1 MRNLRAER
9 ATDVAA
15 LADNARSI
23 AHAADGREV
32 IAVVKADAY
41 GNGLVRCARTLK
53 GEAAMFAV
61 ATASEAKRLLD
72 AKICLPVLIM
82 GALSKDE
89 LRAAALL
96 DGASLAV
103 SSLAEAAYLDR
114 LAAAAGRRIPVH
126 IAVDSGMHRFGFAPD
141 PKTIGLVA
149 TFRGVAVEGI
159 YTHYA
164 RPDDDAFTRRQCD
177 VFCDVV
183 ERLKAR
189 GMNFRFV
196 HAAASGAVCRGVGLC
211 GNAVRV
217 GLALYG
223 CGDLP
228 GLRPVATVT
237 ARVLC
242 VRTLERGDGIGYGAV
257 FAAPCRMRVAVVSA
271 GYADGVPLSLS
282 GRGIVLVGGTRCRV
296 VGSVCMDVFFCDVS
310 AAGEVKEGDAVT
322 VVGRDGKAAI
332 SLEEQAA
339 LAGTSPYELSCRL
352 GRGGR

>member
-23 AHAADGREV
+23 ARAAGGREV

-41 GNGLVRCARTLK
+41 GNGLVRCARALK

-103 SSLAEAAYLDR
+103 SSLAEAACLDR

-141 PKTIGLVA
+141 TKTIGLVA

-164 RPDDDAFTRRQCD
+164 RSDDDAFTRRQCD

-183 ERLKAR
+183 EKLKAR

-228 GLRPVATVT
+228 GLCPVAAVT

-282 GRGIVLVGGTRCRV
+282 GRGIVLVGGTRCRI
-296 VGSVCMDVFFCDVS
+296 VGAVCMDVFFCDVS

-322 VVGRDGKAAI
+322 VVGREGKAAI

>member
-23 AHAADGREV
+23 AHAAGGREV

-41 GNGLVRCARTLK
+41 GNGLVRCARALK

-61 ATASEAKRLLD
+61 ATASEAKRIVD
-72 AKICLPVLIM
+72 AKIHVPVLIM

-96 DGASLAV
+96 DGVSLAV

-126 IAVDSGMHRFGFAPD
+126 IAVDSGMH
-141 PKTIGLVA
+141 
-149 TFRGVAVEGI
+149 VEGI

-164 RPDDDAFTRRQCD
+164 RPDDEAFTRRQCD

-183 ERLKAR
+183 EKLKAR

-228 GLRPVATVT
+228 GLRPVAAVT

-242 VRTLERGDGIGYGAV
+242 VRTLERGDGIGYGAA

>member
-15 LADNARSI
+15 LADNARAI
-23 AHAADGREV
+23 GRAADGREV

-41 GNGLVRCARTLK
+41 GNGLVRCARALK

-61 ATASEAKRLLD
+61 ATASEAKRIVD
-72 AKICLPVLIM
+72 AKIHVPVL
-82 GALSKDE
+82 
-89 LRAAALL
+89 
-96 DGASLAV
+96 SLAV

-141 PKTIGLVA
+141 SKTVGLVA
-149 TFRGVAVEGI
+149 TFRGIDVEGL

-164 RPDDDAFTRRQCD
+164 RSDDDAFTRRQCD

-183 ERLKAR
+183 EKLKAR

-228 GLRPVATVT
+228 GLRPVAAVT

-242 VRTLERGDGIGYGAV
+242 VRTLERGDGIGYGAA
-257 FAAPCRMRVAVVSA
+257 FAAPYRMRVAVVSA

-296 VGSVCMDVFFCDVS
+296 VGAVCMDVFFCDVS

>member
-23 AHAADGREV
+23 ARAAGGREV

-41 GNGLVRCARTLK
+41 GNGLVRCARALK

-82 GALSKDE
+82 GTLSKDE

-103 SSLAEAAYLDR
+103 SSLAEAACLDR

-149 TFRGVAVEGI
+149 TFRGVVVEGI

-164 RPDDDAFTRRQCD
+164 RSDDDAFTRRQCD

-183 ERLKAR
+183 EKLKAR

-196 HAAASGAVCRGVGLC
+196 HAAASGADTFSKTLVPS
-211 GNAVRV
+211 ATPHPSAKTAP
-217 GLALYG
+217 AL
-223 CGDLP
+223 
-228 GLRPVATVT
+228 
-237 ARVLC
+237 
-242 VRTLERGDGIGYGAV
+242 
-257 FAAPCRMRVAVVSA
+257 FH
-271 GYADGVPLSLS
+271 
-282 GRGIVLVGGTRCRV
+282 
-296 VGSVCMDVFFCDVS
+296 
-310 AAGEVKEGDAVT
+310 AAGENSANGA
-322 VVGRDGKAAI
+322 AAI
-332 SLEEQAA
+332 FPRAA
-339 LAGTSPYELSCRL
+339 RSFSGTALGRAGTALGAPPSGAAAGTSDGFI
-352 GRGGR
+352 GRCEK

>member
-23 AHAADGREV
+23 AHAACGREV

-41 GNGLVRCARTLK
+41 GNGLVRCARALK

-96 DGASLAV
+96 DGTSLAV

-114 LAAAAGRRIPVH
+114 LAADEGRRIPVH

-164 RPDDDAFTRRQCD
+164 RRDDDAFTRRQCD

-183 ERLKAR
+183 EKLKAR

-228 GLRPVATVT
+228 GLRPVAAVT

-242 VRTLERGDGIGYGAV
+242 VRTLERGDGIGYGAA

-282 GRGIVLVGGTRCRV
+282 GRGIVLVGGTRCRI
-296 VGSVCMDVFFCDVS
+296 VGAVCMDVFFCDVS